1 MKLKVG
7 FFFLLLIIILLIG
20 SIWRITIDNSFRK
33 GYRDGYKK
41 AYRKWLQER
50 EDNGEG

>member
-1 MKLKVG
+1 MG
-7 FFFLLLIIILLIG
+7 FFFLSLIIILLIG
-20 SIWRITIDNSFRK
+20 SVWKITIGNGYRK

-41 AYRKWLQER
+41 AYRKWLQKR